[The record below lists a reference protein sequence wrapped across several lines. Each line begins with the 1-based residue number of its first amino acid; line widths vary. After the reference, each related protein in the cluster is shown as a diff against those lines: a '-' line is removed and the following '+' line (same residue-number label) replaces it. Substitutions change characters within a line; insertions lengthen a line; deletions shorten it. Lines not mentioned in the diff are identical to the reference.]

1 MRKERQMLSN
11 EAATAEVPQL
21 KLPPELVA
29 EVSRTQAGRKMDF
42 RVAAFKPTLWE
53 RLARLLGLG

>member
-1 MRKERQMLSN
+1 MLSN
-11 EAATAEVPQL
+11 DATAEVPQL
-21 KLPPELVA
+21 KLPPDLVA
-29 EVSRTQAGRKMDF
+29 EVRRSYAGKQTDL